1 MATNTP
7 SHNVA
12 EIIDAVMLLV
22 EQPEASH
29 EQIMALVQGP
39 DFATGGIVIDSPA
52 AIQDAYATGRGA
64 FRVRSRWHK
73 EDEGRGNWV
82 AVITEIPYQVQKG
95 KLIEQTNQLNPD
107 TKLQLLGD
115 LPVESEHKNTI
126 LL

>member
-1 MATNTP
+1 MATNIP

-12 EIIDAVMLLV
+12 EIIDAAMLLV

-73 EDEGRGNWV
+73 EDEGRGTWV
-82 AVITEIPYQVQKG
+82 RSEEHTSELQSLMRISYAVFCLQK
-95 KLIEQTNQLNPD
+95 KQPL
-107 TKLQLLGD
+107 K
-115 LPVESEHKNTI
+115 H
-126 LL
+126 

>member
-73 EDEGRGNWV
+73 EDEGRGTWV
-82 AVITEIPYQVQKG
+82 AVITEIPYQRS
-95 KLIEQTNQLNPD
+95 EEHTSE
-107 TKLQLLGD
+107 LQSLMRHSYAVFCL
-115 LPVESEHKNTI
+115 KKKKQQYTQRNI
-126 LL
+126 I

>member
-73 EDEGRGNWV
+73 EDEGRGTWV
-82 AVITEIPYQVQKG
+82 AVITEIR
-95 KLIEQTNQLNPD
+95 
-107 TKLQLLGD
+107 
-115 LPVESEHKNTI
+115 SEERRVGQEWVSTCRSRWSPAH
-126 LL
+126 

>member
-73 EDEGRGNWV
+73 EDEGRGTWV
-82 AVITEIPYQVQKG
+82 AAITEIPYQVQRSEERRVG
-95 KLIEQTNQLNPD
+95 KECVSTWRSRWSTYN
-107 TKLQLLGD
+107 
-115 LPVESEHKNTI
+115 
-126 LL
+126 

>member
-73 EDEGRGNWV
+73 EDEGRGTWV
-82 AVITEIPYQVQKG
+82 AVITEIPYPVPTG
-95 KLIEQTNQLNPD
+95 KLIAQNDQQIPD
-107 TKLQLLGD
+107 TKR
-115 LPVESEHKNTI
+115 PI
-126 LL
+126 LTNNSN